1 MYRHTPL
8 VLAALLS
15 CTLLSACGRRVPNV
29 PTPEPSAT
37 ASAPAPNPP
46 APNPNTP
53 APNPPAPQP
62 NPVPVPVPVPNPNP
76 NPNPNQP
83 VTPAPQPD
91 PQQPQSDAQF
101 FELMGKVGYTLTQEQ
116 MVAEVRAGVAIA
128 ITEWSPGQ
136 SKDVDKNIAEKYADA
151 QKYFDP
157 PLSGIPEY
165 VDRSLKLAALKADPV
180 DFYVNVRYGNQ
191 NNRINLL
198 KVNSATGEVLYFN
211 KSGQINSYTRTDG
224 ALLKLAHSLL
234 VPRTLYLPPA
244 ELEAQRIRRMSVPRP
259 YYPQPVYYPPYY
271 PYPRR

>member
-1 MYRHTPL
+1 MRHTQSMTFGI
-8 VLAALLS
+8 AALLS
-15 CTLLSACGRRVPNV
+15 LTLLSACGRRTPNI
-29 PTPEPSAT
+29 PTPEPSAS
-37 ASAPAPNPP
+37 ASAPAPKPP
-46 APNPNTP
+46 APNPATP
-53 APNPPAPQP
+53 TPQPPAPQP
-62 NPVPVPVPVPNPNP
+62 NPVPVPNPNP
-76 NPNPNQP
+76 NPNPPAPQP
-83 VTPAPQPD
+83 VTPVPQPD

-116 MVAEVRAGVAIA
+116 MVADVRAGVAIA
-128 ITEWSPGQ
+128 ITEWAPGQ
-136 SKDVDKNIAEKYADA
+136 SKDVEKNIAEKYEDA
-151 QKYFDP
+151 KKYFDP

-165 VDRSLKLAALKADPV
+165 IDRSLKLAALKADPV

-224 ALLKLAHSLL
+224 GLLKLANSLL

-244 ELEAQRIRRMSVPRP
+244 ELEAQRVRRMSVPRP
-259 YYPQPVYYPPYY
+259 YYPQPVYPPYY